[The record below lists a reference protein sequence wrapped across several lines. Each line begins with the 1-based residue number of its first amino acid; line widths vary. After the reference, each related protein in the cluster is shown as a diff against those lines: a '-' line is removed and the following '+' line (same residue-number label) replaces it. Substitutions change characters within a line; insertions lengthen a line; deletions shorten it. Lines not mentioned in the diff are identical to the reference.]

1 MNSQSRLRRRIPRT
15 LRERLFQRSTG
26 VCERAGCDRA
36 IALDT
41 FHVSHHRARGD
52 GPAVEENLEAWC
64 SRCDLV
70 QGAQELRDPRLP
82 PREWQLEA
90 LDPVVARI
98 MADGA
103 ATVSAAPGAGKTVF
117 AGLVFEALRDAD
129 VVDRMVILAPRRAL
143 VDQWA
148 GALRATRHLEVKPHG
163 EIERH
168 GQDGVV
174 VTYQS
179 LTVDSLDI
187 HRREASRARTMLVL
201 DEVHH
206 VGEPVNG
213 TRPAWARNVS
223 ELAGE
228 VDAGL
233 RVAGV
238 LNLSGTLWRSASGER
253 ISTVRYRATGDGR
266 LESLVDYEVPAER
279 LIQAGELR
287 PIDIYRLDA
296 RVQLSDMAQL
306 EVVESNMADLDEKP
320 ARATL
325 GALGDSAQWR
335 VAFVRAVLDRLEHAH
350 RSLDGH
356 HVKALIVASR
366 QSDARS
372 FQLEVNSQMTQRGL
386 SPLAEVAT
394 SNEEQPAQVLEE
406 FRRST
411 RVGVLCTVD
420 MAGEGYDCPDIA
432 VVGYATNKLT
442 TLYVR
447 QVVARAM
454 RVTAVERELGRIIPA
469 ALVVP
474 DAAVLIE
481 TLVGYLAPFAHEIL
495 MPEAAAAPEGDTS
508 TAGEAGML
516 PLARYLL
523 DQVVPGAESV
533 TVSDDGQAETF
544 AGDVV
549 RRLADALEALNVPPV
564 YAPRMLLASRRT
576 VGELLDTRP
585 FDPLQGDAQALRR
598 LATPATASDAPP
610 VRYDSIEDRSRLLQK
625 QLNKLEGWWARNGNT
640 QIGAFA
646 GEANR
651 AAGIRPRGG
660 RPSATPAQLERA
672 VEFERRIISK
682 YCRQKGLPLPRVEQ
696 DTSRGGN
703 DGP

>member
-1 MNSQSRLRRRIPRT
+1 MDSANPRRRVPRV
-15 LRERLFQRSTG
+15 LRERLYQRSHG
-26 VCERAGCDRA
+26 ICERDGCQTA
-36 IALDT
+36 IDLET
-41 FHVSHHRARGD
+41 FHVSHLRAHASG
-52 GPAVEENLEAWC
+52 GALVEENLEAWC
-64 SRCDLV
+64 SRCNLT
-70 QGAQELRDPRLP
+70 QGARDVRDTRLA

-98 MADGA
+98 ISDGA

-117 AGLVFEALRDAD
+117 AGLVFATLRDAD
-129 VVDRMVILAPRRAL
+129 VVDRVVILAPRRAL

-148 GALRATRHLEVKPHG
+148 KALRATRHLELKPHG
-163 EIERH
+163 EIERQ

-179 LTVDSLDI
+179 LTLDALDI
-187 HRREASRARTMLVL
+187 HRREASRSRTLLVL

-206 VGEPVNG
+206 VGEPING
-213 TRPAWARNVS
+213 MRPAWARNVA

-228 VDAGL
+228 VDRGL
-233 RVAGV
+233 HVTGV
-238 LNLSGTLWRSASGER
+238 LNLSGTLWRSARGER

-266 LESLVDYEVPAER
+266 LESLVDYDVPAER

-306 EVVESNMADLDEKP
+306 DVVDSNMADLDERP

-335 VAFVRAVLDRLEHAH
+335 TAFVRAILDRLEHAH

-356 HVKALIVASR
+356 HVKALIVAAR

-372 FQLEVNSQMTQRGL
+372 FQDEVNRQMHSRGL
-386 SPLAEVAT
+386 RPLAEVAT
-394 SNEEQPAQVLEE
+394 SDEDDPARVLEE

-454 RVTAVERELGRIIPA
+454 RVTDVERRLGRIIPA

-474 DAAVLIE
+474 DVAVLIE

-495 MPEAAAAPEGDTS
+495 LPQETAAPEG
-508 TAGEAGML
+508 EAGDETSEPAMV

-523 DQVVPGAESV
+523 DQVVPGHETV

-544 AGDVV
+544 DGDVV

-576 VGELLDTRP
+576 VGDLLETRP
-585 FDPLQGDAQALRR
+585 FDSLQRDAAALDQ
-598 LATPATASDAPP
+598 LSTPAANDNVAPQQ
-610 VRYDSIEDRSRLLQK
+610 RYDSIEDRSRLLQK
-625 QLNKLEGWWARNGNT
+625 QLNRLEGWWAHNGDSP
-640 QIGAFA
+640 IGTFA

-651 AAGIRPRGG
+651 SAGIALRGG

-672 VEFERRIISK
+672 VAYERRMIAA
-682 YCRQKGLPLPRVEQ
+682 YCQRKGLALPRTQHRAE
-696 DTSRGGN
+696 GGESA
-703 DGP
+703 